1 MLNVLAIAPK
11 RISVGARFTAA
22 ALGVALAGAAPA
34 AADTTVSSNWAGYA
48 VHRNGVTFSRVS
60 AAWREPSARC
70 TGSSPTYSAVWVGLG
85 GYSVT
90 SRALEQ
96 IGTELDCTAGGAVR
110 SSAWYEL
117 VPKPSRPIYLHVRPG
132 DSITASVV
140 VVGHRATLKLT
151 DRTTHRTFQKTVH
164 PPVVDVSSAEWI
176 VEAPSDC
183 VSATE
188 CQTLPLANF
197 GSARFSLART
207 ETTTGH
213 VGTIADPNWN
223 TTKIRLRPGG
233 HEFINYRPG
242 DRAGAAAP
250 SPLTAGGSAFSV
262 TYSTV
267 RITNPFESARSASVR
282 AGYLVH
288 PGR

>member
-1 MLNVLAIAPK
+1 MLKFLAISPK
-11 RISVGARFTAA
+11 RFSVGARFATA

-48 VHRNGVTFSRVS
+48 VHRNGVRFSRVS
-60 AAWREPSARC
+60 GAWREPRARC

-85 GYSVT
+85 GYSV
-90 SRALEQ
+90 SSEALEQ
-96 IGTELDCTAGGAVR
+96 IGTELDCTAGRAVR

-117 VPKPSRPIYLHVRPG
+117 VPKPSRPIHLHIRPG
-132 DSITASVV
+132 DSLAASVV
-140 VVGHRATLKLT
+140 VVGHRVTLKLT
-151 DRTTHRTFQKTVH
+151 DKTTHRTFQKTIH
-164 PPVVDVSSAEWI
+164 PSVVDVSSAEWI

-183 VSATE
+183 VSATQ

-197 GSARFSLART
+197 GSANFTLART
-207 ETTTGH
+207 ETTSGH
-213 VGTIADPNWN
+213 VGTIADPDWT

-233 HEFINYRPG
+233 HEFINYQPG
-242 DRAGAAAP
+242 DRAGAASP

-267 RITNPFESARSASVR
+267 RVTSPFLSAPSATVR

>member
-1 MLNVLAIAPK
+1 MLKFLAISRNRCSA
-11 RISVGARFTAA
+11 GAWFTTA

-48 VHRNGVTFSRVS
+48 VHRHGLTFSRVS
-60 AAWREPSARC
+60 AAWREPKARC
-70 TGSSPTYSAVWVGLG
+70 SGSGPTYSAMWVGLG

-96 IGTELDCTAGGAVR
+96 IGTELDCTAGGTIR

-117 VPKPSRPIYLHVRPG
+117 VPKPSRPIGLKVRPG
-132 DSITASVV
+132 DSVTASVV
-140 VVGHRATLKLT
+140 VVGHRAALKLT
-151 DRTTHRTFQKTVH
+151 DETTHRTFEKTVH
-164 PPVVDVSSAEWI
+164 PSVVDASSAEWI
-176 VEAPSDC
+176 LEAPSDC
-183 VSATE
+183 VSATQ

-197 GSARFSLART
+197 GSARFTLART
-207 ETTTGH
+207 EATTGQA
-213 VGTIADPNWN
+213 GTIVDRSWN

-242 DRAGAAAP
+242 DRAGAASP
-250 SPLTAGGSAFSV
+250 SPLSAGGSAFSV

-267 RITNPFESARSASVR
+267 RVPNAFDSARSATVR